1 MSETTPYSA
10 FVDAPDSKPPR
21 RVRGLE
27 LTAVMCLLLV
37 SGSVNFV
44 LLKVLFT
51 AYGEANAFFVSQGIN
66 LLYVVY
72 GGLVTYPRLL
82 GGGVGS
88 RISAWMGM
96 EPITPAMRRSPQRRF
111 IVMGLLDC
119 FGTFF
124 TAMGAVHT
132 PGQLQPVL
140 NQSLVPCTM
149 VVSCVLLRS
158 RYSWCH
164 SLGAMLIVSGAL
176 VSLSPSLS
184 HHSGSGAADSA
195 CVSTGDCVR
204 IYSIAIYWL
213 SNVPMALSVV
223 YKESRFHNETMDVC
237 WLTQWV
243 SIYQFLF
250 GFVLAPLQLLPGMSS
265 ARGVPARQMLD
276 GMASGWA
283 CFIERDATGCAERHT
298 MLLLFAYVGVNFVF
312 NTTGLWLTKHG
323 GAVLNSIS
331 YAMLVPLTTVFFSFP
346 FLGPYREKLH
356 AATFGGLAIVLI
368 GFALWRYA
376 TLRDESAAAAAA
388 TAPTSSTSAATAAAA
403 TAAAAT
409 DADATSSQGDGGN
422 RRSHS
427 HVSSFQERV
436 IIGMDSITMGAVT
449 FAESIASRVSPRAA
463 ARGTEATES
472 SYQAPSSR
480 RLFK

>member
-1 MSETTPYSA
+1 MSETTQYSA
-10 FVDAPDSKPPR
+10 FVDTQDSKPPR

-27 LTAVMCLLLV
+27 LLAVMCLLLA

-82 GGGVGS
+82 GGGLGS
-88 RISAWMGM
+88 RLSLWMGM

-149 VVSCVLLRS
+149 VVSCIMLRS
-158 RYSWCH
+158 RYSWRH
-164 SLGAMLIVSGAL
+164 SIGALLIVSGAL

-184 HHSGSGAADSA
+184 HHAGSAAADSV
-195 CVSTGDCVR
+195 CERTGDCVHL
-204 IYSIAIYWL
+204 YSVAIYWL
-213 SNVPMALSVV
+213 SNVPMALSAV
-223 YKESRFHNETMDVC
+223 YKESRFHNEAMDVC
-237 WLTQWV
+237 WLTQGV

-265 ARGVPARQMLD
+265 AHGVPASQMLD

-283 CFIERDATGCAERHT
+283 CFVERDATGCAERQT
-298 MLLLFAYVGVNFVF
+298 TLLLFAYVGVNFVF

-346 FLGPYREKLH
+346 FLGPYQERLH
-356 AATFGGLAIVLI
+356 AATFGGLAIVLL
-368 GFALWRYA
+368 GFAFWR
-376 TLRDESAAAAAA
+376 
-388 TAPTSSTSAATAAAA
+388 
-403 TAAAAT
+403 
-409 DADATSSQGDGGN
+409 
-422 RRSHS
+422 
-427 HVSSFQERV
+427 
-436 IIGMDSITMGAVT
+436 
-449 FAESIASRVSPRAA
+449 
-463 ARGTEATES
+463 
-472 SYQAPSSR
+472 
-480 RLFK
+480 